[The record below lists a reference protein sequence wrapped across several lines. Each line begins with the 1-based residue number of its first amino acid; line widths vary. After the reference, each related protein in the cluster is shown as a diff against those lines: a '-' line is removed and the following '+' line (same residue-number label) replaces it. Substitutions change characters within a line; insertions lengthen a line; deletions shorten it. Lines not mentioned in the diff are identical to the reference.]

1 MGLIVDKDS
10 NAILTM
16 VERSTNF
23 LIMGKLKYDKKAM
36 PLAKTVWRLL
46 LPYMGEHLK
55 TITTDNGSEFAEHEW
70 IAHRLALDIY
80 FTDAYA
86 SWQKGAIE
94 NTNKLIRQYI
104 TKGTDISTVTDKRI
118 KMIQAKINRRPRGK
132 IELCN
137 TEARVLQILFV
148 ILHLLVDSLIIQPS
162 SHKIKLSASLFHRYN

>member
-1 MGLIVDKDS
+1 MGLIVGKDS

-23 LIMGKLKYDKKAM
+23 LIMGKLKYGKKAM

-46 LPYMGEHLK
+46 LSYMGEHLK

-70 IAHRLALDIY
+70 IAHRLALDI

-94 NTNKLIRQYI
+94 NTNKFIRLYI
-104 TKGTDISTVTDKRI
+104 PKR
-118 KMIQAKINRRPRGK
+118 NRYK
-132 IELCN
+132 Y
-137 TEARVLQILFV
+137 
-148 ILHLLVDSLIIQPS
+148 
-162 SHKIKLSASLFHRYN
+162 RY

>member
-23 LIMGKLKYDKKAM
+23 LIMEKLKYDKKAM

-55 TITTDNGSEFAEHEW
+55 TITMDNGSEFAEHEW
-70 IAHRLALDIY
+70 VAHRLALDIY

-118 KMIQAKINRRPRGK
+118 KMIQAKINRRPR
-132 IELCN
+132 E
-137 TEARVLQILFV
+137 
-148 ILHLLVDSLIIQPS
+148 
-162 SHKIKLSASLFHRYN
+162 KLNFATLKQEFYKYYS

>member
-23 LIMGKLKYDKKAM
+23 LIMEKLKYDKKAM

-70 IAHRLALDIY
+70 VAHRLALV
-80 FTDAYA
+80 
-86 SWQKGAIE
+86 S
-94 NTNKLIRQYI
+94 
-104 TKGTDISTVTDKRI
+104 ISRMHT
-118 KMIQAKINRRPRGK
+118 
-132 IELCN
+132 
-137 TEARVLQILFV
+137 
-148 ILHLLVDSLIIQPS
+148 LHGR
-162 SHKIKLSASLFHRYN
+162 KKLSRTPTSLSGSILQKEQI

>member
-16 VERSTNF
+16 VERNTNF
-23 LIMGKLKYDKKAM
+23 LIMERRKYGAM
-36 PLAKTVWRLL
+36 LPAKTVWRLL
-46 LPYMGEHLK
+46 MPYMGEHLK

-118 KMIQAKINRRPRGK
+118 KMIQAKINRRPR
-132 IELCN
+132 E
-137 TEARVLQILFV
+137 
-148 ILHLLVDSLIIQPS
+148 
-162 SHKIKLSASLFHRYN
+162 KLNFATLKQEFYKYYS